1 MAELTREELLILLHK
16 KDNQE
21 SKTLKCI
28 YKPVRG
34 VHKECLEKVS
44 TPYGF
49 CKKHSRTV
57 QARKARQE
65 LETPETETTSVVATQ
80 EVVTPVAAAPEVVT
94 PVETPVKAPVEAPV
108 ETSIEE
114 VVGEIEETLL
124 PSREVHRAPRKAAP
138 KPTRRKAAPK
148 PVRRKA
154 APKTIRRKAAPKSA
168 RRKAAPKPVRRKAP
182 KKTRKKYITPNI
194 WGRYEDT
201 DTHICFDAET
211 HSAYGVQSKN
221 GELIALG
228 PREIAICEKNRWKYE
243 TVEED
248 SSESDFSEEDLNSYE
263 SEGDSEGEFESESEG
278 ESDSYSE
285 EASEE
290 DSDSEGESEEEEEEV
305 SEKASDSKEDSEE
318 VSEEASEEES
328 DSEGDSGGEYLS
340 RSESSDSE
348 SEGEYYY

>member
-57 QARKARQE
+57 QARKAHQE
-65 LETPETETTSVVATQ
+65 WETHEAKTAPVVATQ
-80 EVVTPVAAAPEVVT
+80 EVVTPVET
-94 PVETPVKAPVEAPV
+94 PVETPVATAPEVVTPV

-124 PSREVHRAPRKAAP
+124 PSREVHKAP
-138 KPTRRKAAPK
+138 
-148 PVRRKA
+148 RRKA
-154 APKTIRRKAAPKSA
+154 APKTIRRKAAPKPV
-168 RRKAAPKPVRRKAP
+168 RRKAPKPVRRKAP

-211 HSAYGVQSKN
+211 HSAYGVQAKN

-248 SSESDFSEEDLNSYE
+248 SSESDYSEEDLNSYE
-263 SEGDSEGEFESESEG
+263 SEGDS
-278 ESDSYSE
+278 Y
-285 EASEE
+285 
-290 DSDSEGESEEEEEEV
+290 
-305 SEKASDSKEDSEE
+305 
-318 VSEEASEEES
+318 SEEASEEES
-328 DSEGDSGGEYLS
+328 EEASEGESEGESEKASEGESEASSEESESEGDSGGDYLS
-340 RSESSDSE
+340 RSESSESE
-348 SEGEYYY
+348 SDGEYYY